1 MGFVDRLVWVGE
13 ALGRALDRPRY
24 RIDDAGHLL
33 TERKKVDTAVRMLL
47 EDGLKEVERGGLR
60 VYCDRCTQKMAIAFS
75 C

>member
-33 TERKKVDTAVRMLL
+33 TEPKKVDTAVPPASGDRQITSPLH
-47 EDGLKEVERGGLR
+47 LKL
-60 VYCDRCTQKMAIAFS
+60 
-75 C
+75 

>member
-13 ALGRALDRPRY
+13 ALGRALARPRY

-47 EDGLKEVERGGLR
+47 EDGLKEVER
-60 VYCDRCTQKMAIAFS
+60 
-75 C
+75 